1 MLFMGTQIRKHGK
14 ARLNL
19 FVDVPDFSETELG
32 YSQNIVEESKRDLI
46 NEFEATLRLEGKSEA
61 QIILHSKRLKKQL
74 DRQKREMES
83 AVYSAEKTVI
93 GHANMAKKT
102 YQAALSGLI
111 IAASAGTAGP
121 LLYALNGA
129 GLFLAADSAGD
140 LTESLIDAYSDG
152 GSGDF
157 FCSFARNNIDSY
169 HVKNVI
175 TNAAI
180 GGGMSLIGGGII
192 GTLAKSTS
200 KVAKVAGIGIGGVFL
215 AYGAD
220 AMYKTPKENYDEIGQ
235 HIAQAEKDGEAEIVQ
250 CLKMAQKKKLSVKE

>member
-1 MLFMGTQIRKHGK
+1 
-14 ARLNL
+14 
-19 FVDVPDFSETELG
+19 
-32 YSQNIVEESKRDLI
+32 
-46 NEFEATLRLEGKSEA
+46 
-61 QIILHSKRLKKQL
+61 
-74 DRQKREMES
+74 MES

-200 KVAKVAGIGIGGVFL
+200 KVAKVAAFGIEVFL
-215 AYGAD
+215 GYGAD
-220 AMYKTPKENYDEIGQ
+220 AMYKTPKENYDEIGK
-235 HIAQAEKDGEAEIVQ
+235 HIAQAEKHGEAKIVQ
-250 CLKMAQKKKLSVKE
+250 CLKMAQKKIVGKGVIDTAALVLSLKGIGEAQFSRSGPGGGATSVAADVIDQNIPASKLIDDATEGSTIKAKSC